1 MMMMMIIIGVARNSE
16 SGLADTS
23 NNRYPVR
30 VVRIGRRYSDVVTG
44 EDENQQLDQQRYAE
58 E

>member
-1 MMMMMIIIGVARNSE
+1 MMMIIIGVARNSE

-23 NNRYPVR
+23 DNRYPVR